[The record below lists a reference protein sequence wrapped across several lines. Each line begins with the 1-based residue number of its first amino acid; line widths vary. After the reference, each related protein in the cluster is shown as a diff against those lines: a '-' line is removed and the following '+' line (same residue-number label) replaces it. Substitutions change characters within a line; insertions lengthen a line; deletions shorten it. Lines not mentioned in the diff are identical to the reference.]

1 MDSFEFNKI
10 AGAALS
16 ALLLI
21 FGANTLIDIM
31 RGGHGDSH
39 TKAGYTLP
47 APKGG
52 EKEAAPAAP
61 AAAAFDA
68 AKVVAMVE
76 KGNADNG
83 QATFKKCAA
92 CHTIDKG
99 GANRVGPNL
108 YGVAGRVAGTHA
120 GFAYSENMKKH
131 GPWTFAALATFLH
144 NPKSAVAG
152 TKMAFAGVSDPTE
165 LADLLAY
172 IRKQADS
179 PAPIK

>member
-21 FGANTLIDIM
+21 FGAKTIVEISK
-31 RGGHGDSH
+31 GGHGDSH
-39 TKAGYTLP
+39 AKAGYTLP

-52 EKEAAPAAP
+52 EAAGGAAAP

-76 KGNADNG
+76 KASADNG

-108 YGVAGRVAGTHA
+108 YGVPGRAAGAVG
-120 GFAYSENMKKH
+120 GFAYSEPMKKH
-131 GPWTFAALATFLH
+131 GPWTFAELAKFLH
-144 NPKSAVAG
+144 DPKGTVPG
-152 TKMAFAGVSDPTE
+152 TKMAFAGIRDTAE

-172 IRKQADS
+172 LRKSADS
-179 PAPIK
+179 PAPIQ